1 MDYFDV
7 EDLEEAAKQILNANP
22 KDLSVTEF
30 MSHFKVVHERDLVP
44 CHYGCESATALILLM
59 SSKFKFMNLTG
70 DDSGMFRINLC
81 QQVSSFYFLFIHK
94 ICINEP
100 RKFLV

>member
-7 EDLEEAAKQILNANP
+7 EDLEEAAKHILNANP

-44 CHYGCESATALILLM
+44 YHYGCESATALVLLM

-70 DDSGMFRINLC
+70 DDSGTFRINLC
-81 QQVSSFYFLFIHK
+81 QQVSSFHLLYIHK
-94 ICINEP
+94 ICINEQ
-100 RKFLV
+100 